1 MLKQVISSQQR
12 TAHKKFFLY
21 FQRKCKLKL
30 DTDIAAWLYG
40 TAKNEIK
47 QCLRKN
53 KHDNVSVDDLTELP
67 QKTQENTG
75 LFDEVITDDEYST
88 LENYYLNGEDVSK
101 LAEDKKIS
109 VSAMYQRIHRI
120 KQKIIE
126 NSDKLHN
133 LMNK

>member
-1 MLKQVISSQQR
+1 M
-12 TAHKKFFLY
+12 
-21 FQRKCKLKL
+21 KL

-126 NSDKLHN
+126 NADKLHN